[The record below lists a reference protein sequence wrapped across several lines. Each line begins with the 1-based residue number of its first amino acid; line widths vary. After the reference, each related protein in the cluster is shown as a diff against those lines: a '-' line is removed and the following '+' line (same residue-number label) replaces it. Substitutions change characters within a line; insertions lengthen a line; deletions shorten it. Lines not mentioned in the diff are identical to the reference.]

1 MNLFH
6 FNRRYLRGLAPGGFV
21 RKFNWKL
28 ILLAGSAITFLVSAR
43 GNENWPQWRGPE
55 GNGTSDS
62 VNLPGDWST
71 NKNIVWKAELP
82 SWSGATPIVWGDRV
96 FVTSPSK
103 VVPGASPAQGERQ
116 GGGRFGGGGSYGV
129 SDPGGD
135 ILLLICLSKKDGKI
149 LWQHELDKGNRLY
162 RKQNAT
168 SPSPVT
174 DGKSVWVVTGNASVT
189 ALDMD
194 GKKIWSRNLRDD
206 YGNFALN
213 WGYASSPILVDGKLI
228 IEVLQGFGAGGSY
241 LVAFDGATGKEIWK
255 KERKTDAIRE
265 SPDAY
270 TTPALLVYEGKKQIV
285 VNGGDYVTAN
295 DAGSGEE
302 IWRASGLNPRR
313 NQNYRIIASVTVKD
327 GMIFAP
333 TRVKPLLALRAGGTG
348 DVTESHLAWKWD
360 AEGAPDV
367 PSPVSD
373 GVYLYMVSDNG
384 SVTCLEAKSGK
395 RLWGPERT
403 SIGTV
408 SASPLLADGKIY
420 ITNEK
425 AVTTVVAAG
434 PEFKNLATNQLDD
447 SYTLSSMAVSGRQLF
462 VRTSN
467 YLYCIG
473 ESLR

>member
-1 MNLFH
+1 
-6 FNRRYLRGLAPGGFV
+6 
-21 RKFNWKL
+21 
-28 ILLAGSAITFLVSAR
+28 
-43 GNENWPQWRGPE
+43 
-55 GNGTSDS
+55 
-62 VNLPGDWST
+62 
-71 NKNIVWKAELP
+71 
-82 SWSGATPIVWGDRV
+82 
-96 FVTSPSK
+96 
-103 VVPGASPAQGERQ
+103 
-116 GGGRFGGGGSYGV
+116 
-129 SDPGGD
+129 
-135 ILLLICLSKKDGKI
+135 
-149 LWQHELDKGNRLY
+149 
-162 RKQNAT
+162 
-168 SPSPVT
+168 
-174 DGKSVWVVTGNASVT
+174 
-189 ALDMD
+189 
-194 GKKIWSRNLRDD
+194 LRDD